1 VGCNV
6 AHEAHQKKP
15 FSSAG
20 SVKISGFKIEN
31 GQIRGKI
38 STSGQKDAFG
48 QTWEVDLTFKTKPP

>member
-1 VGCNV
+1 V

-20 SVKISGFKIEN
+20 SVKISGFKIES

-38 STSGQKDAFG
+38 STSGQKETFG
-48 QTWEVDLTFKTKPP
+48 QTWEVDLTFKTKAP